1 MVTSEVQKVRK
12 SCVPNE
18 IRTRVRS
25 LKSSGPRPLDDGD
38 GGTINNYELRIEKA
52 ELWTEN

>member
-1 MVTSEVQKVRK
+1 MKLEARVTIMVTSEVQKVRK

-38 GGTINNYELRIEKA
+38 GGTINN
-52 ELWTEN
+52 